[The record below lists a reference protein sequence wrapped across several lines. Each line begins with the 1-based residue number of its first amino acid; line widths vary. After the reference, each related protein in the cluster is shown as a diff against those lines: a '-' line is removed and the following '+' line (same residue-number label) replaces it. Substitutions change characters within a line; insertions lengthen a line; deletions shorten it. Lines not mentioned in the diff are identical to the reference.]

1 MLPTQC
7 VTVELE
13 IYMSKKSNKEDSKT
27 SQLEELLRI
36 DLLVVVILRLSRV
49 HHLLLSQ
56 ILGNI
61 NG

>member
-7 VTVELE
+7 VAVELE